1 MQYLYNFFRY
11 IYYKLFHQINLMDIN
26 KNIDLLNTFFIF
38 KRFTKNQ
45 RIEAANIAKVSK
57 NLEELKENLKW
68 DYKYKNIK

>member
-1 MQYLYNFFRY
+1 
-11 IYYKLFHQINLMDIN
+11 MDIN
-26 KNIDLLNTFFIF
+26 KNIDSLNTFFIF

-45 RIEAANIAKVSK
+45 RIEAVNIAKVSK

>member
-1 MQYLYNFFRY
+1 MISL
-11 IYYKLFHQINLMDIN
+11 INQMDIN
-26 KNIDLLNTFFIF
+26 KNIDILNTYFIF

-57 NLEELKENLKW
+57 NLDELKENLNW

>member
-1 MQYLYNFFRY
+1 MD
-11 IYYKLFHQINLMDIN
+11 LFNKNTYMDIN
-26 KNIDLLNTFFIF
+26 ENVEILNTYFIF

-45 RIEAANIAKVSK
+45 RIEAAKIAKVSK

>member
-1 MQYLYNFFRY
+1 
-11 IYYKLFHQINLMDIN
+11 MDIN
-26 KNIDLLNTFFIF
+26 KNVEALNTFFIF

-45 RIEAANIAKVSK
+45 RIEVANIAKVSK

>member
-1 MQYLYNFFRY
+1 
-11 IYYKLFHQINLMDIN
+11 MDIN
-26 KNIDLLNTFFIF
+26 KNIDVLNTFFII

-68 DYKYKNIK
+68 DYKYRNIK